1 MSDKSTSIALVTG
14 SGADRVGRVIARRL
28 AAGGCDVVL
37 HALSS
42 RDEAEA
48 AADRIADEFGVRAAV
63 VIGDLADPDVP
74 PRIVRE
80 AAERLGG
87 LHIAVNSAAI
97 WSPTPLADVTADE
110 MRRYFDVNTIAPFLI
125 ARESARVMADAGH
138 GGSIVNIGDWAT
150 VRPYPDHAAYF
161 PSKGAVET
169 MTRSL
174 AVELSRWH
182 REIRVNAVCPG
193 PVLLADDV
201 PEAERRTIA
210 ESNLLGR
217 VGTPEAVA
225 HAVKFLCT
233 NDFISGQCVVVDGG
247 MRVFT
252 PGAVRF

>member
-1 MSDKSTSIALVTG
+1 
-14 SGADRVGRVIARRL
+14 
-28 AAGGCDVVL
+28 
-37 HALSS
+37 
-42 RDEAEA
+42 
-48 AADRIADEFGVRAAV
+48 
-63 VIGDLADPDVP
+63 
-74 PRIVRE
+74 
-80 AAERLGG
+80 
-87 LHIAVNSAAI
+87 
-97 WSPTPLADVTADE
+97 

-125 ARESARVMADAGH
+125 ARAAARVMADAGH

-174 AVELSRWH
+174 AVELSRLH
-182 REIRVNAVCPG
+182 RDIRVNAVCPG

-201 PEAERRTIA
+201 PEEERRTIA

-225 HAVKFLCT
+225 HAVEFLCT
-233 NDFISGQCVVVDGG
+233 NDFITGQCVVVDGG
-247 MRVFT
+247 MRIFA